1 MKTRNEEKSA
11 KFTASKERKITA
23 QKLGDVNTQYG
34 SQYREVRK
42 LSADMRH
49 MAKSENFTETKV
61 REGLGNVC
69 NFYGNEIALS

>member
-1 MKTRNEEKSA
+1 MKTQDEEKSA

-23 QKLGDVNTQYG
+23 QKLCDVNTKYV

-61 REGLGNVC
+61 RERLGNVC
-69 NFYGNEIALS
+69 NFCSNKIALS